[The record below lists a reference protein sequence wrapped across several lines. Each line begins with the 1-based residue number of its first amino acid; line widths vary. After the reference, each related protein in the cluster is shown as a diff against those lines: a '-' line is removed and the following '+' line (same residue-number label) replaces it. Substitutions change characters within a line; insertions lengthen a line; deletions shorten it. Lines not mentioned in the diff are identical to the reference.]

1 MGRGEPTAKEPSAQ
15 PGGRTR
21 ESQGE
26 KEFKHHL
33 PAALP

>member
-1 MGRGEPTAKEPSAQ
+1 MGRGEPTAKEPL
-15 PGGRTR
+15 P
-21 ESQGE
+21 SQEEGE